1 MPIDQPWVRLD
12 IKDDNESSIIGN
24 IEGLTHLREKID
36 DAIQDKH
43 AMMEEFDCNFSQIRL
58 ADDYPI
64 EEKTGLFVRLLL
76 VLLLLVVVL
85 GTLTLAVLVYS
96 IYNEFWGKH

>member
-58 ADDYPI
+58 QMTIPS
-64 EEKTGLFVRLLL
+64 KKK
-76 VLLLLVVVL
+76 
-85 GTLTLAVLVYS
+85 LVYS
-96 IYNEFWGKH
+96 SVCY